1 LSLTLVQRKNY
12 STPLRHI
19 PAILR
24 DQPMLD
30 NNLKTLSARIDSLT
44 ELSMRLMA
52 ENKKLRA
59 QESALLT
66 ERDELQRKNELAKA
80 RVEAIILRLKAL
92 EAQE

>member
-1 LSLTLVQRKNY
+1 MPDT
-12 STPLRHI
+12 
-19 PAILR
+19 
-24 DQPMLD
+24 
-30 NNLKTLSARIDSLT
+30 NLKTLSARIDNLT
-44 ELSMRLMA
+44 EVSSRLIA

-59 QESALLT
+59 KESALLA

>member
-1 LSLTLVQRKNY
+1 
-12 STPLRHI
+12 
-19 PAILR
+19 
-24 DQPMLD
+24 MLE
-30 NNLKTLSARIDSLT
+30 NEIKILSARIESLT
-44 ELSMRLMA
+44 ELSTRLMA

-59 QESALLT
+59 QESALLA

>member
-1 LSLTLVQRKNY
+1 
-12 STPLRHI
+12 
-19 PAILR
+19 
-24 DQPMLD
+24 MLD

-52 ENKKLRA
+52 ENKRLRT

>member
-1 LSLTLVQRKNY
+1 MTLVPRKNY

-19 PAILR
+19 PAIFR
-24 DQPMLD
+24 DLPMLD
-30 NNLKTLSARIDSLT
+30 NNLKTLSTRIDSLT
-44 ELSMRLMA
+44 ELLSRLMT
-52 ENKKLRA
+52 ENKKLRN
-59 QESALLT
+59 QELALLA

>member
-1 LSLTLVQRKNY
+1 
-12 STPLRHI
+12 
-19 PAILR
+19 
-24 DQPMLD
+24 MLEND
-30 NNLKTLSARIDSLT
+30 IKTLSSRIDSLT
-44 ELSMRLMA
+44 ELSARLVA

-59 QESALLT
+59 QESALLA